1 MKTYTLNNLKI
12 IIISL
17 IIAQAAYSRDFTDVE
32 LKTIHVSGNIY
43 MLEGIHGFAGGNIGV
58 SIGDDGILIVDDQ
71 FLEMNEKIRAALA
84 RLKPGQPR
92 FVLNT
97 HWHGDH
103 TGGNI
108 DFSTSA
114 TIIAHQNV
122 RKRLMHEQT
131 NAFAATP
138 ARPKQAWPVITFD
151 ESLTLHFNNEAI
163 KVLHLPN
170 GHTDG
175 DSIIYFTESNVVHM
189 GDHYFAGMFPF
200 VDIATGGNVLS
211 FADNVKR
218 AIDSVPDDVNIIPGH
233 GPLSNKEELITY
245 YKMLQDSIRFVQQ
258 NLEKGMTLEEILKI
272 GLPDDLKPWG
282 SGFIKADNWIT
293 FIYQSILMN

>member
-1 MKTYTLNNLKI
+1 MKKYTLNDLKI

-17 IIAQAAYSRDFTDVE
+17 LFAQAAYSRDFTDVG

-71 FLEMNEKIRAALA
+71 FSEMNEKIRAALA

-103 TGGNI
+103 TGGNA
-108 DFSTSA
+108 DFSTHS
-114 TIIAHQNV
+114 TIIAHHNV

-131 NAFAATP
+131 NALATTP

-151 ESLTLHFNNEAI
+151 ESLTLHFNNETI

-189 GDHYFAGMFPF
+189 GDHYFAGTFPF

-218 AIDSVPDDVNIIPGH
+218 TIDSVPDDVKIIPGH
-233 GPLSNKEELITY
+233 GPLSNKKELVIY
-245 YKMLQDSIRFVQQ
+245 HKMLHDSIQYVKQ
-258 NLEKGMTLEEILKI
+258 NVNKGMALEEILEK
-272 GLPDDLKPWG
+272 GLPDDLKPWA
-282 SGFIKADNWIT
+282 SGFIKADRWIT
-293 FIYQSILMN
+293 FIYQSI

>member
-1 MKTYTLNNLKI
+1 MKKYTLNDLKI

-17 IIAQAAYSRDFTDVE
+17 LFSQAAYSRDFTDVG

-71 FLEMNEKIRAALA
+71 FSEMNEKIRAALA

-103 TGGNI
+103 TGGNT
-108 DFSTSA
+108 DFSTHA
-114 TIIAHQNV
+114 TIIAHHNV

-131 NAFAATP
+131 NALATTP

-151 ESLTLHFNNEAI
+151 ESLTLHFNNETI

-211 FADNVKR
+211 FTDNVKR
-218 AIDSVPDDVNIIPGH
+218 TIDSVPDDVKIIPGH
-233 GPLSNKEELITY
+233 GPLSNKEELVIY
-245 YKMLQDSIRFVQQ
+245 HKMLHDSIQYVKQ
-258 NLEKGMTLEEILKI
+258 NVDKGMALEEILEI
-272 GLPDDLKPWG
+272 GLPEHLKSWET
-282 SGFIKADNWIT
+282 GFIEADKWLT
-293 FIYQSILMN
+293 FIYQSI

>member
-1 MKTYTLNNLKI
+1 MKKYTLNDLKI

-17 IIAQAAYSRDFTDVE
+17 LFAQAAYSRDFTDVG

-58 SIGDDGILIVDDQ
+58 SIGNDGILIVDDQ
-71 FLEMNEKIRAALA
+71 FSEMNEKIRAALA

-103 TGGNI
+103 TGGNT
-108 DFSTSA
+108 DFSTNA
-114 TIIAHQNV
+114 TIIAHHNV
-122 RKRLMHEQT
+122 RKRLMHKQT
-131 NAFAATP
+131 NALATTP

-151 ESLTLHFNNEAI
+151 ESLTLHFNNETI

-189 GDHYFAGMFPF
+189 GDHYFAGTFPF

-218 AIDSVPDDVNIIPGH
+218 AIDSVPDDVKIIPGH
-233 GPLSNKEELITY
+233 GPLSNKKELVIY
-245 YKMLQDSIRFVQQ
+245 HKMLHDSIQYVKQ
-258 NLEKGMTLEEILKI
+258 NVNKGMALEEILEK
-272 GLPDDLKPWG
+272 GLPDDLKPWA
-282 SGFIKADNWIT
+282 SGFIKADSWIT
-293 FIYQSILMN
+293 FIYQSI

>member
-1 MKTYTLNNLKI
+1 MKKYTLNDLKI

-17 IIAQAAYSRDFTDVE
+17 LFAQAVYSRDFTDVG

-71 FLEMNEKIRAALA
+71 FSEMNEKIRAALA

-103 TGGNI
+103 TGGNT
-108 DFSTSA
+108 DFSTNA
-114 TIIAHQNV
+114 TIIAHHNV

-131 NAFAATP
+131 NALATTP

-151 ESLTLHFNNEAI
+151 ESLTLHFNNETI

-189 GDHYFAGMFPF
+189 GDHYFAGTFPF

-218 AIDSVPDDVNIIPGH
+218 AIDSVPDDVKIIPGH
-233 GPLSNKEELITY
+233 GPLSNKKELVIY
-245 YKMLQDSIRFVQQ
+245 HKMLHDSIQYVKQ
-258 NLEKGMTLEEILKI
+258 NVNKGMALEEILKK
-272 GLPDDLKPWG
+272 GLPDDLKPWA
-282 SGFIKADNWIT
+282 SGFIKADSWIT
-293 FIYQSILMN
+293 FIHQSI

>member
-1 MKTYTLNNLKI
+1 MKTYALIGLEM

-17 IIAQAAYSRDFTDVE
+17 LLPQAAYSRDFTDVE
-32 LKTIHVSGNIY
+32 LKTVHVRGNIY

-71 FLEMNEKIRAALA
+71 FSEMNEKIRAALA
-84 RLKPGQPR
+84 KLKPGQPN

-108 DFSTSA
+108 DFSNHA
-114 TIIAHQNV
+114 TIIAHSNV
-122 RKRLMHEQT
+122 RIRLLEEQRNMFGT
-131 NAFAATP
+131 TP
-138 ARPKQAWPVITFD
+138 ASPKQAWPVITFD
-151 ESLTLHFNNEAI
+151 ESLTIHFNDETI
-163 KVLHLPN
+163 RVLHLPN

-200 VDIATGGNVLS
+200 VDIKSGGNVLK
-211 FADNVKR
+211 FADNVLKT
-218 AIDSVPDDVNIIPGH
+218 IDSIADDVKIIPGH
-233 GPLSNKEELITY
+233 GPLSNKKELITY
-245 YKMLQDSIRFVQQ
+245 YKMLQDSIQFVQQ
-258 NLEKGMTLEEILKI
+258 NVDKGMTLEELIET
-272 GLPDDLKPWG
+272 GLPNDLISWET
-282 SGFIKADNWIT
+282 GFIKADKWIT
-293 FIYQSILMN
+293 FIYQSIEGG

>member
-1 MKTYTLNNLKI
+1 MKKYTLNDLKI

-17 IIAQAAYSRDFTDVE
+17 LFAQAAYSRDFTDVG

-71 FLEMNEKIRAALA
+71 FSEMNEKIRAALA

-103 TGGNI
+103 TGGNT
-108 DFSTSA
+108 DFSTNA
-114 TIIAHQNV
+114 TIIAHHNV

-131 NAFAATP
+131 NALATTP

-151 ESLTLHFNNEAI
+151 ESLTLHFNDETI

-200 VDIATGGNVLS
+200 IDIATGGNVLS

-218 AIDSVPDDVNIIPGH
+218 AIDSVPDDVKIIPGH

-258 NLEKGMTLEEILKI
+258 NLDKSMTLEEILKI
-272 GLPDDLKPWG
+272 GLPEHLKSWET
-282 SGFIKADNWIT
+282 GFIKADKWLT
-293 FIYQSILMN
+293 FIYQSI

>member
-1 MKTYTLNNLKI
+1 MKTCALISLKA

-17 IIAQAAYSRDFTDVE
+17 LFTHTSYSRDFTNVE

-71 FLEMNEKIRAALA
+71 FAEMNVKIRNALSK
-84 RLKPGQPR
+84 LQEGKPKY
-92 FVLNT
+92 VLNT

-108 DFSTSA
+108 DFKTHA
-114 TIIAHQNV
+114 TIIAHNNV
-122 RKRLMHEQT
+122 RKRLMEEQT
-131 NAFAATP
+131 NAFATTP

-151 ESLTLHFNNEAI
+151 ESLTIHFNDETI

-200 VDIATGGNVLS
+200 VDIASGGNVLS

-218 AIDSVPDDVNIIPGH
+218 TLDSVPDNVKIIPGH
-233 GPLSNKEELITY
+233 GPLSNKEELISY
-245 YKMLQDSIRFVQQ
+245 YKMLQDSIHFVQQ
-258 NLEKGMTLEEILKI
+258 NLDKDMTLEQLLEN
-272 GLPDDLKPWG
+272 GLPDNLKSWAT
-282 SGFIKADNWIT
+282 GFIKADSWLT
-293 FIYQSILMN
+293 FIYQSI

>member
-1 MKTYTLNNLKI
+1 MRTYTLNNLKI

-17 IIAQAAYSRDFTDVE
+17 LIAQAAYSRDFTNVE
-32 LKTIHVSGNIY
+32 LKTIHVSSNIY

-71 FLEMNEKIRAALA
+71 FSEMNEKIRAALA

-103 TGGNI
+103 TGGNT
-108 DFSTSA
+108 DFSKNA

-131 NAFAATP
+131 NALATTP

-151 ESLTLHFNNEAI
+151 ESLTLHFNNETI

-233 GPLSNKEELITY
+233 GPLSNKGELITY

-258 NLEKGMTLEEILKI
+258 NLDKGMTLEEILKI
-272 GLPDDLKPWG
+272 GLPEHLKSWET
-282 SGFIKADNWIT
+282 GFIKADKWLT
-293 FIYQSILMN
+293 FIYQSI

>member
-17 IIAQAAYSRDFTDVE
+17 LFTQTAYPRDFTDVE
-32 LKTIHVSGNIY
+32 LKTIHVNGNIY

-71 FLEMNEKIRAALA
+71 FSEMNEKIRTALA
-84 RLKPGQPR
+84 GLKSGQPR

-103 TGGNI
+103 TGGNTN
-108 DFSTSA
+108 FSTNA
-114 TIIAHQNV
+114 TIIAHHNV

-131 NAFAATP
+131 NALSTTP

-151 ESLTLHFNNEAI
+151 KSLSLHFNNETI

-211 FADNVKR
+211 FADNVKKT
-218 AIDSVPDDVNIIPGH
+218 IDSVPDDVKIIPGH
-233 GPLSNKEELITY
+233 GPLSNKEELIIY
-245 YKMLQDSIRFVQQ
+245 HKMLDDSIQYVKQ
-258 NLEKGMTLEEILKI
+258 NVDKGMVLEELLEV
-272 GLPDDLKPWG
+272 GLPENLKPWG

>member
-1 MKTYTLNNLKI
+1 MRTYTLNNLKI

-17 IIAQAAYSRDFTDVE
+17 LIAQAAYSRDFTNVE

-71 FLEMNEKIRAALA
+71 FSKMNKKIRTALA
-84 RLKPGQPR
+84 GLKPGQPR

-103 TGGNI
+103 TGGNT
-108 DFSTSA
+108 DFSKNA

-131 NAFAATP
+131 NALATTP

-151 ESLTLHFNNEAI
+151 ESLTLHFNNETI

-200 VDIATGGNVLS
+200 VDIATGGNVLG

-233 GPLSNKEELITY
+233 GPLSNKGELITY

-258 NLEKGMTLEEILKI
+258 NLDKGMTLEEILKI
-272 GLPDDLKPWG
+272 GLPEHLKSWET
-282 SGFIKADNWIT
+282 GFIKADKWLT
-293 FIYQSILMN
+293 FIYQSI

>member
-1 MKTYTLNNLKI
+1 MKKYTLNDLKI

-17 IIAQAAYSRDFTDVE
+17 LFAQAAYSRDFTDVG

-58 SIGDDGILIVDDQ
+58 SVGDDGILIVDDQ
-71 FLEMNEKIRAALA
+71 FSEMNEKIRAALA

-92 FVLNT
+92 FILNT

-103 TGGNI
+103 TGGNTN
-108 DFSTSA
+108 FSTHA
-114 TIIAHQNV
+114 TIIAHHNV

-131 NAFAATP
+131 NALATTP

-151 ESLTLHFNNEAI
+151 ESLTLHFNDETI

-211 FADNVKR
+211 FTDNVKR
-218 AIDSVPDDVNIIPGH
+218 TIDSVPDDVKIIPGH
-233 GPLSNKEELITY
+233 GPLSNKEELVIY
-245 YKMLQDSIRFVQQ
+245 HKMLHDSIQYVKQ
-258 NLEKGMTLEEILKI
+258 NVDKGMALEEILEI
-272 GLPDDLKPWG
+272 GLPEHLKSWET
-282 SGFIKADNWIT
+282 GFIEADKWLT
-293 FIYQSILMN
+293 FIYQSI